1 MNSPTASDQPTRPN
15 RFRFQ
20 LRDLF
25 VAILFAALLCGWW
38 VDRQRILR
46 QAELQRMRLEQLL
59 QSQGQED
66 VATSSAQNPRPALTP
81 TEFVQLVA
89 NGDDWYELQQVLV
102 AFRDSDTRD
111 QAVDGLLN
119 LLSAPDEVVRT
130 RSLSAL
136 AQIKAKGEVVV
147 PATIALLDDPV
158 SNVQWHAANVLGEYG
173 GESRQGIPE
182 LKKKMMDDECG
193 IAAFAAIVANKLD
206 PALDI
211 GPRLTELAKSPMR
224 ENRWRAVKELPRH
237 VSAETAKHQLA
248 AAFEAEED
256 TEIREM
262 IARELN
268 QIAVEERLK

>member
-15 RFRFQ
+15 RFRFR

-66 VATSSAQNPRPALTP
+66 VATSCPQNQSPALTP
-81 TEFVQLVA
+81 TEFVQMVA

-102 AFRDSDTRD
+102 PFRVSDTRD

-119 LLSAPDEVVRT
+119 LLSDPDEVVRT

-147 PATIALLDDPV
+147 PATIAILDDPV
-158 SNVQWHAANVLGEYG
+158 SNVQWHAASLLGEFG
-173 GESRQGIPE
+173 GESRQGIPKLTE
-182 LKKKMMDDECG
+182 KMMDDECG
-193 IAAFAAIVANKLD
+193 IAAFAAIVVNKID
-206 PALDI
+206 PAIDI
-211 GPRLTELAKSPMR
+211 GPRLTDLVKSPMR

-237 VSAETAKHQLA
+237 VSEETAKHQLA

-256 TEIREM
+256 MEIREM

-268 QIAVEERLK
+268 RIALEERLK